1 MNRSDDSCFLYYCS
15 SKLGSQKLFRNE
27 SGSALTSIEVFLK
40 SVLQKA
46 ICDFINVFFLLCV
59 CGSFFVCLLVCLL
72 AWRDKLCNGQ
82 ETQLITMK
90 YMERRTESLKSKI
103 PKEECINF
111 QQKQKVEENV

>member
-1 MNRSDDSCFLYYCS
+1 MF
-15 SKLGSQKLFRNE
+15 
-27 SGSALTSIEVFLK
+27 
-40 SVLQKA
+40 
-46 ICDFINVFFLLCV
+46 

-72 AWRDKLCNGQ
+72 AWRDKQWNGQ

-90 YMERRTESLKSKI
+90 YIERGTESLKSQI

>member
-1 MNRSDDSCFLYYCS
+1 MF
-15 SKLGSQKLFRNE
+15 
-27 SGSALTSIEVFLK
+27 
-40 SVLQKA
+40 
-46 ICDFINVFFLLCV
+46 

-72 AWRDKLCNGQ
+72 AWRDKLWNGQ

-90 YMERRTESLKSKI
+90 YIERGTESLKSQI